1 MSKTESTSPFG
12 ESHLRAGG
20 AFLPLRVARES
31 RLKPHD
37 FAVFGKGRRIKCVF
51 VPYLAFPRAPRRL
64 LETKLS
70 LAAYRVHRSTV
81 PSSGIQQSYR
91 GFSVTQP
98 PPKLCEQ
105 SRHDVA
111 ERLIG
116 GSFPRGAPQP
126 PPFASVAPLEAVR
139 ARMAQFLRRK
149 FADLAIKIWEPKMA
163 PIAASNISRPSRR
176 RQHHLRAHVTLGL
189 GLRSPGGN
197 GIRGRAHSLGSRITR

>member
-1 MSKTESTSPFG
+1 M
-12 ESHLRAGG
+12 
-20 AFLPLRVARES
+20 
-31 RLKPHD
+31 
-37 FAVFGKGRRIKCVF
+37 F

-163 PIAASNISRPSRR
+163 PIAASNISRPSRHGVADTTCVR
-176 RQHHLRAHVTLGL
+176 MSLLLGL
-189 GLRSPGGN
+189 WTWSPGGN
-197 GIRGRAHSLGSRITR
+197 GISGRGKLSCISHQSSRPFFGQSDYHFCFC